1 MNMFLKTT
9 LALSVCAAISTSAM
23 AKEVLVVWEDNGKSF
38 AIDQAAMAFEKEND
52 CKVIVKE
59 VDAVKQ
65 IEEYSTTTEKPDV
78 FIVVSD
84 KVGDAAS
91 NGIIESLDYM
101 SNEKDLYAEAAIN
114 AFSLSGKIWAEPRS
128 VESLVVYY
136 NKDLIEYPFE
146 QFDDYVAYAKKVE
159 KDGKYGLIGKL
170 DNFYFAYGI
179 LAGAGG
185 YTFGINADGSFNE
198 NDVGLN
204 NEGTV
209 KGLEIIKDYANN
221 HLPKVL
227 LTDEGWGEI
236 DKLFIEGKAAAV
248 ISGPWSLDKYAQ
260 SGINYGIAPLPQLS
274 NGNFIRPFY
283 GAKGYV
289 VAKAS
294 KNKQL
299 AEKFIRT
306 LNKPVYAMMRYVA
319 IAELPPTKEVMT
331 NPLIVNDDF
340 ANAIAHQIEH
350 ADLMPS
356 IPRMGK
362 VWGAMAE
369 CLSDVISGKKDAKT
383 ASNEAVEKIQA
394 D

>member
-1 MNMFLKTT
+1 M
-9 LALSVCAAISTSAM
+9 
-23 AKEVLVVWEDNGKSF
+23 
-38 AIDQAAMAFEKEND
+38 
-52 CKVIVKE
+52 
-59 VDAVKQ
+59 
-65 IEEYSTTTEKPDV
+65 P
-78 FIVVSD
+78 
-84 KVGDAAS
+84 
-91 NGIIESLDYM
+91 
-101 SNEKDLYAEAAIN
+101 
-114 AFSLSGKIWAEPRS
+114 
-128 VESLVVYY
+128 
-136 NKDLIEYPFE
+136 
-146 QFDDYVAYAKKVE
+146 
-159 KDGKYGLIGKL
+159 
-170 DNFYFAYGI
+170 
-179 LAGAGG
+179 
-185 YTFGINADGSFNE
+185 
-198 NDVGLN
+198 
-204 NEGTV
+204 
-209 KGLEIIKDYANN
+209 
-221 HLPKVL
+221 
-227 LTDEGWGEI
+227 
-236 DKLFIEGKAAAV
+236 
-248 ISGPWSLDKYAQ
+248 
-260 SGINYGIAPLPQLS
+260 PLPQLS

-362 VWGAMAE
+362 VWGAMAK

-383 ASNEAVEKIQA
+383 ASNEAVEKIKA